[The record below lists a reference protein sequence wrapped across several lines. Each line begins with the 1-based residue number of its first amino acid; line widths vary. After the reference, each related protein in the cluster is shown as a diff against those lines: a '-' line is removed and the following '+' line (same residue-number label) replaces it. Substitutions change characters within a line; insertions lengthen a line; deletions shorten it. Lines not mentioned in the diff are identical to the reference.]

1 MTPTRKPRP
10 SRPCALAIA
19 GSDSSGC
26 SGIQADLKTFAALG
40 VHGLSAITALT
51 AQGMH
56 DVSGI
61 YPVAPAQLRAQL
73 AAAFAG
79 FRVGAVKIGMLGG
92 SAAIEATAAVLHR
105 RRACPVVLDPV
116 LLSSSGTVLL
126 PRRAWPLLRRILLPL
141 ASVLTPNLP
150 EAEALLGRRVRQAA
164 DLLPAAHDLLAS
176 GARAVLLKG
185 GHATGRRIRDVLVRA
200 DGGAPLEF
208 VHARVAGGA
217 RGTGCTL
224 ASAIAAQLALGF
236 ELGEAVTRAERF
248 VQAALQ
254 RAYAPGRGGGRA
266 LDQSWAGA
274 TTQVA
279 DREG

>member
-1 MTPTRKPRP
+1 MKPKRNP
-10 SRPCALAIA
+10 APARPCVLTIA

-26 SGIQADLKTFAALG
+26 SGVQADLKTFAALG

-51 AQGMH
+51 AQGMRG
-56 DVSGI
+56 VTGI

-79 FRVGAVKIGMLGG
+79 FRVGAVKIGMLGS
-92 SAAIEATAAVLHR
+92 SAAIEATAAALR
-105 RRACPVVLDPV
+105 GRRACPIVLDPV
-116 LLSSSGTVLL
+116 LLSSSGTALL
-126 PRRAWPLLRRILLPL
+126 PRRAWPLLRRMLLPL
-141 ASVLTPNLP
+141 ASVLTPNLA
-150 EAEALLGRRVRQAA
+150 EAEALLGRRVRQPA
-164 DLLPAAHDLLAS
+164 DMLPAAQDLLDS
-176 GARAVLLKG
+176 GAQAVLLKG
-185 GHATGRRIRDVLVRA
+185 GHAAGRRIRDVLVRA

-224 ASAIAAQLALGF
+224 ASAIAAHLALGL

-248 VQAALQ
+248 LQAALQ

-266 LDQSWAGA
+266 LDPSAAGA
-274 TTQVA
+274 ATQVA
-279 DREG
+279 EREG